1 MLRAGGG
8 RGAWKPPTS
17 GFSGVECDL
26 WPPVS
31 PGTAPPAG
39 GEAAASW
46 GDLVLKRFS
55 LFFPSRLTT
64 LPMSLGSFQ
73 NSLTLPVLAFQ
84 DGVST
89 GTF

>member
-1 MLRAGGG
+1 MATCLPWNSSTSWGREGGI
-8 RGAWKPPTS
+8 
-17 GFSGVECDL
+17 L
-26 WPPVS
+26 
-31 PGTAPPAG
+31 
-39 GEAAASW
+39 
-46 GDLVLKRFS
+46 GDLVPKRFS

-84 DGVST
+84 DGGST